1 MVESCV
7 IPKTRERWIVLP
19 HSRDQHAWRY
29 VIGAEL
35 DKNASRDGS
44 AYRFTENVA
53 EALASGADHDSIAA
67 IISMVPPG
75 DPAFLADPDTRHAE
89 VAQRTRLASD
99 LIRLRPDR
107 VFGPTHFHAGA
118 VELFS
123 GLTVAAPKAPAVT
136 PYETALALA
145 LESFGSARRSAIWRR
160 DLFSYPTPP
169 MANEPPYT
177 FDLTGRPKFLVFG
190 PYLTMPPGTWTA
202 RFGLTFDA
210 PSTRHR
216 YRADWGGVTEYQSI
230 EFRPERPGR
239 YQIELT
245 HEWTEAAPCE
255 LRLLSMEGVFE
266 GRVTFSGAEV
276 GLAAER

>member
-1 MVESCV
+1 MVESSV
-7 IPKTRERWIVLP
+7 IQQTSARWIVLP
-19 HSRDQHAWRY
+19 NSRDQNAWRQS
-29 VIGAEL
+29 IDIALE
-35 DKNASRDGS
+35 KHASRDGS

-67 IISMVPPG
+67 IISMAPPG
-75 DPAFLADPDTRHAE
+75 DPALLADPDTRHAE
-89 VAQRTRLASD
+89 VAERTRLASD
-99 LIRLRPDR
+99 LILLRPDR
-107 VFGPTHFHAGA
+107 VFGPTNFHAGP

-123 GLTVAAPKAPAVT
+123 GLTVTAPEAIAAT
-136 PYETALALA
+136 PYEVALALA
-145 LESFGSARRSAIWRR
+145 LETFGPARHSATWRR

-177 FDLTGRPKFLVFG
+177 FDLTGRPKFVVFG
-190 PYLTMPPGTWTA
+190 PYMTMAPGIWTA
-202 RFGLTFDA
+202 RFELTFDA

-245 HEWTEAAPCE
+245 HEWSEAAPCE

-266 GRVTFSGAEV
+266 GRMTFSGAEV
-276 GLAAER
+276 GLAAGR

>member
-1 MVESCV
+1 MVESSV
-7 IPKTRERWIVLP
+7 IQQISPRWIVLP
-19 HSRDQHAWRY
+19 NSRDQEAWRHAID
-29 VIGAEL
+29 VALEN
-35 DKNASRDGS
+35 NASRDES
-44 AYRFTENVA
+44 AYRFTDDVA
-53 EALASGADHDSIAA
+53 EALASGEDHDSIAA
-67 IISMVPPG
+67 IISMVGPG
-75 DPAFLADPDTRHAE
+75 DPALLADPDTRHAE
-89 VAQRTRLASD
+89 VAERTRLASN

-107 VFGPTHFHAGA
+107 VFGPTNFHAGP

-123 GLTVAAPKAPAVT
+123 DLTVTAPEAIAAT
-136 PYETALALA
+136 PYDTALAFA
-145 LESFGSARRSAIWRR
+145 LETFGPARHSATWRR

-177 FDLTGRPKFLVFG
+177 FDLTGRPKFVVFG
-190 PYLTMPPGTWTA
+190 PYMTMAPGIWTA
-202 RFGLTFDA
+202 RFELTFDA

-245 HEWTEAAPCE
+245 HEWSEAAPCE

-266 GRVTFSGAEV
+266 GRMTFSGAEV
-276 GLAAER
+276 GLATGR